1 MPPPGRCDTAWALH
15 RFAGR
20 VCDTAHVI
28 KVMAHRG
35 ASAAAAENTLPAFRL
50 ARELGADWVELDARL
65 SADGVV
71 VVHHDAH
78 LSDGRIIAEL
88 ESDDL
93 PESVPSLAEAL
104 EECEGMG
111 VNIEIKNLPGDPDYD
126 ADHAVVDA
134 VAGLAQAYL
143 GPERTLVSS
152 FNMDS
157 VDRLHRVDPTL
168 PCAWLFFE
176 MTDPA
181 SVIDRAV
188 AHEMVA
194 IHPYDRLV
202 DAALVR
208 RAHEAGLEVNVWTVD
223 DPDRMVELIGFG
235 IDGICTNVPDVGR
248 KVVSEAQPS

>member
-1 MPPPGRCDTAWALH
+1 M
-15 RFAGR
+15 
-20 VCDTAHVI
+20 I
-28 KVMAHRG
+28 NVMAHRG
-35 ASAAAAENTLPAFRL
+35 ASTAAAENTLPAFRL

-78 LSDGRIIAEL
+78 LSDGRMVADISSEN
-88 ESDDL
+88 L
-93 PESVPSLAEAL
+93 PEYVPSLAEAL
-104 EECEGMG
+104 EECDGMG

-157 VDRLHRVDPTL
+157 VDRLHRVDPSL

-181 SVIDRAV
+181 AVVERAV
-188 AHEMVA
+188 AHEMAA
-194 IHPYDRLV
+194 IHPFDRLV
-202 DAALVR
+202 DRALVT
-208 RAHEAGLEVNVWTVD
+208 RAHDAGLAVNVWTVD
-223 DPDRMVELIGFG
+223 DPERMVELIDFG
-235 IDGICTNVPDVGR
+235 VDGICTNVPDVGR
-248 KVVSEAQPS
+248 QVVSEARPG